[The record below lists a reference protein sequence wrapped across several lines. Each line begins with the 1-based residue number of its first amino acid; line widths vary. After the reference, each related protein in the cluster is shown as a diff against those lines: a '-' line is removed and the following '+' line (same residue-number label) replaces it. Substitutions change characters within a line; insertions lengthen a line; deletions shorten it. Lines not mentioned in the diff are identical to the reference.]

1 VAVIDCGTPS
11 VPTNPTPTGGACP
24 ASYACQSF
32 GGAGSFCTMNGFAP
46 MTEERAPSV
55 DGVIPARIES
65 HNEWPQMRSSFCR
78 TGRDLRAQTFTP
90 SVFRYPQPGLPTI
103 AATATCVA
111 APVY

>member
-1 VAVIDCGTPS
+1 MATKKAPARNVPVAQ
-11 VPTNPTPTGGACP
+11 A
-24 ASYACQSF
+24 AAK
-32 GGAGSFCTMNGFAP
+32 AGKLAP
-46 MTEERAPSV
+46 MSEERSPSV

-90 SVFRYPQPGLPTI
+90 SAFAYPQPDLPGV
-103 AATATCVA
+103 AATATCTV